1 MDEKKI
7 SFIFRRNLKFKK
19 SLSYSSTLND
29 STEIFKNYP
38 NYNLL
43 SEYSEIKDIMKEN
56 NLELMKYFYFNRKQI
71 NVITYN
77 EEEVI
82 EINSKIVQNKYS
94 EYFYLALLIEDNPDV
109 VNYKYTLE
117 FIQEINDQIKKIKNS
132 FLREMMMSKI
142 ILVLI
147 KNFRETD
154 EYNENYK
161 NEIEDLL
168 KLNKK
173 RIESNANIIKDLNLN
188 YEKIENK
195 KIEEIYME
203 IIMDLINNPNKIKN
217 ADNIMIQLDLENID
231 ITKAMYDG
239 LVSILKSNNNKME
252 KFNLSEK
259 KDLNSVDSDDIINFY
274 NILFKYI
281 LKKPIYIYQ
290 IQFLNEMRK
299 KIFEIVKNNIGKKN
313 HEKLEYIINFFT
325 DKYYSF
331 LLKRLH
337 TKKDKSTSRY
347 DDTSTEVKS
356 EIPSRVQTTIS
367 SHENDNDNYS
377 LIRFEENF
385 PSSKSENYTRL
396 IREMSNGNI
405 IRLHN
410 LNDITI
416 YEKDIKNKKV
426 TIKFNSIKPEEVP
439 TNNNSKNNINFEELT
454 KKAFESNK
462 IISNIIETNESI
474 EKKDKN
480 FNQMM
485 ICSKE
490 GLIIYKISDNQKSIV
505 KTLRPSCTGCFE
517 IKDKSFVIIGEK
529 GISHYKDLNNLKK
542 FEIDKDKPKNKNEN
556 DVKTENLPFRG
567 CIKINDNYIA
577 LTSNSILPNGKNL
590 LCIYD
595 VKSNRLFEGPE
606 FSFVVGVNGLSL
618 MDIVEEGDEKDKNDN
633 KNQKEIKILLC
644 ACKKYIHSQ
653 KNGIMIID
661 TNSIGEEKI
670 LNKNKDFYETDDF
683 EVCCFCPLKIKKDKK
698 MQKTNYFLAGGLDG
712 EKRQG
717 MIKLYRVQYN
727 EKKDKIMIEFLQD
740 IEIETNDKFT
750 GFNSN
755 IECMMQHQ
763 SDGKIYV
770 SSSDGNLNLFS
781 DPNLDYYLEE
791 KQMFEELKSLFS
803 Q

>member
-259 KDLNSVDSDDIINFY
+259 KNLNSVDSDDIINFY

-281 LKKPIYIYQ
+281 LKKPIYYW
-290 IQFLNEMRK
+290 K
-299 KIFEIVKNNIGKKN
+299 K
-313 HEKLEYIINFFT
+313 
-325 DKYYSF
+325 
-331 LLKRLH
+331 
-337 TKKDKSTSRY
+337 
-347 DDTSTEVKS
+347 
-356 EIPSRVQTTIS
+356 
-367 SHENDNDNYS
+367 
-377 LIRFEENF
+377 
-385 PSSKSENYTRL
+385 
-396 IREMSNGNI
+396 
-405 IRLHN
+405 
-410 LNDITI
+410 
-416 YEKDIKNKKV
+416 
-426 TIKFNSIKPEEVP
+426 KP
-439 TNNNSKNNINFEELT
+439 
-454 KKAFESNK
+454 
-462 IISNIIETNESI
+462 
-474 EKKDKN
+474 
-480 FNQMM
+480 
-485 ICSKE
+485 
-490 GLIIYKISDNQKSIV
+490 
-505 KTLRPSCTGCFE
+505 
-517 IKDKSFVIIGEK
+517 
-529 GISHYKDLNNLKK
+529 
-542 FEIDKDKPKNKNEN
+542 
-556 DVKTENLPFRG
+556 
-567 CIKINDNYIA
+567 
-577 LTSNSILPNGKNL
+577 
-590 LCIYD
+590 
-595 VKSNRLFEGPE
+595 
-606 FSFVVGVNGLSL
+606 
-618 MDIVEEGDEKDKNDN
+618 
-633 KNQKEIKILLC
+633 
-644 ACKKYIHSQ
+644 
-653 KNGIMIID
+653 
-661 TNSIGEEKI
+661 
-670 LNKNKDFYETDDF
+670 
-683 EVCCFCPLKIKKDKK
+683 
-698 MQKTNYFLAGGLDG
+698 
-712 EKRQG
+712 
-717 MIKLYRVQYN
+717 
-727 EKKDKIMIEFLQD
+727 
-740 IEIETNDKFT
+740 
-750 GFNSN
+750 
-755 IECMMQHQ
+755 
-763 SDGKIYV
+763 
-770 SSSDGNLNLFS
+770 
-781 DPNLDYYLEE
+781 
-791 KQMFEELKSLFS
+791 
-803 Q
+803 